1 MPILSLCTGYKGLD
15 TAVEALTGD
24 KTAYFAEVDPAAC
37 LVLQHHWPDVP
48 NIGDITTYDFTQLA
62 DEIDTITAGFSCQD
76 ISNAGPREGI
86 GGDRSKIWKDVCRAI
101 RDIRPRHAFLENVAA
116 IRSRGLDV
124 VAEDLA
130 AVGYDLWWTTL
141 RASDVGAPHQRDRW
155 LGIAVPHADRQG
167 LAVGSLEPARGQRPA
182 AERSDPAPEPRCVT
196 CGCFESFH
204 DAGGFCAGP
213 CGGRCTDPE
222 LGRPDEAP
230 EDAHGPARDERGCTA
245 PRETA
250 GGGHGPT
257 LDDEVSFLLPHADSG
272 GRDGRTGDEPEPQR
286 RDEPADSGHS
296 PAQWWAEYL
305 PAIRR
310 WERLTGH
317 PAPQPTE
324 TGPRGGRRL
333 AAPFAEWLMGI
344 APGHVTGVPG
354 LDRSAQLQRIG
365 NGAMSQQAHAAY
377 EHLLNLMKEAS

>member
-24 KTAYFAEVDPAAC
+24 KTAYFAEVDLAAC

-48 NIGDITTYDFTQLA
+48 NIGDITAYDFTRLA

-155 LGIAVPHADRQG
+155 LGIAVPHAEGERR
-167 LAVGSLEPARGQRPA
+167 PARRPES
-182 AERSDPAPEPRCVT
+182 AEQQGEVRRPSGD
-196 CGCFESFH
+196 
-204 DAGGFCAGP
+204 
-213 CGGRCTDPE
+213 GRE
-222 LGRPDEAP
+222 LSAAP
-230 EDAHGPARDERGCTA
+230 EDADSPARDERCCTA
-245 PRETA
+245 PGQASR
-250 GGGHGPT
+250 GGHGPT
-257 LDDEVSFLLPHADSG
+257 LDDEVSFLLPHAHSG
-272 GRDGRTGDEPEPQR
+272 GRDGRPGDEPEPQG

-296 PAQWWAEYL
+296 PAGWWAEYL

-310 WERLTGH
+310 WEQLTGH

-344 APGHVTGVPG
+344 EPGHVTGVPG
-354 LDRSAQLQRIG
+354 LDRKDQLHKIG
-365 NGAMSQQAHAAY
+365 NGAMPQQAYAAY
-377 EHLLNLMKEAS
+377 EHLLSLMKEAS